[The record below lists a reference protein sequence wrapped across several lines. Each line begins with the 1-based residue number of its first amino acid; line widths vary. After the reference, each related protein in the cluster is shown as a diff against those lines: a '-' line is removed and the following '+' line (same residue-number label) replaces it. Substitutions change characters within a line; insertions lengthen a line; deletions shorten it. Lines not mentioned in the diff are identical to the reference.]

1 MNEMNEAERAN
12 VTHIAKWEG
21 SAWKRLCG
29 ETEVQG
35 YFTVLDNAAL
45 TKEVVRLK
53 KQSRR
58 MKKQSKRLKKRV
70 AALEK
75 WSEVV
80 E

>member
-45 TKEVVRLK
+45 TKELARLK
-53 KQSRR
+53 KQNRR
-58 MKKQSKRLKKRV
+58 MKKRV
-70 AALEK
+70 AALKKRLETMT
-75 WSEVV
+75 E
-80 E
+80 